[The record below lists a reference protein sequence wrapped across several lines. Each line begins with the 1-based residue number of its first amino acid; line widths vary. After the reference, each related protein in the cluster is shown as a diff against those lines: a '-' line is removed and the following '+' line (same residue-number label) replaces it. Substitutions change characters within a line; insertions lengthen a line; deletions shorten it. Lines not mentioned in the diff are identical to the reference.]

1 MNDTQVEQVIQ
12 AKSLNVAPRVT
23 KEHIDALMAR
33 VVYLFNQP
41 EGTTS
46 TLAHAFLDGTFLLA
60 TGHSACVSPD
70 NFNAELGR
78 SMAQAQAEEKAR
90 GELWKLEGYALR
102 AKLADAVVASG
113 GKYLPHQQRVIDEK
127 AELDKRR
134 SKLAAFMRGP
144 GFFAIP
150 NEDQILLDR
159 QAGAMRLLSG
169 ILGERIERF

>member
-60 TGHSACVSPD
+60 TGHSACVSRE

-78 SMAQAQAEEKAR
+78 QMAREQAEEKAR

-102 AKLADAVVASG
+102 AKLAAAVVACG

-127 AELDKRR
+127 AELDERLA
-134 SKLAAFMRGP
+134 KLHAFLKTGIFKSLP
-144 GFFAIP
+144 D
-150 NEDQILLDR
+150 EDQILLDR
-159 QAGAMRLLSG
+159 QATAMSILSG
-169 ILGERIERF
+169 ILKARIARF